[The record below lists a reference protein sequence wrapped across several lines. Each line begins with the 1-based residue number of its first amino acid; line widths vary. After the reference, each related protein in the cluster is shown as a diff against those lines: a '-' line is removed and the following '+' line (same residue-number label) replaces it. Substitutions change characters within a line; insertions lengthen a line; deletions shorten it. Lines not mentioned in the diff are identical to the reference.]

1 MPLSDV
7 FSKIREVLTQEKVT
21 ELLVSWLQTLR
32 SEGEVRLPGASSSPG
47 ASPSMEQGD
56 QSR

>member
-1 MPLSDV
+1 VPMSDV
-7 FSKIREVLTQEKVT
+7 SSKIREVLTQEKVN

-32 SEGEVRLPGASSSPG
+32 SEGEVRLPGASS
-47 ASPSMEQGD
+47 MEQGA